1 MKIPRENEEETDPNN
16 MTGNTGERKDNM
28 NITISKKILN
38 QARNV
43 ILAAQEQVRAID
55 AQRDALPALDAQR
68 DGLFAVEKRE
78 RELREMEQAKTT
90 ICDQG
95 AATLKALR
103 AQYDAALADQ
113 VTPKGADLAN
123 PDYILI
129 RDQLIDSPQQ
139 LRTLAAKHD
148 NLAFTR
154 AVQKYAGERGWK
166 GFDQGV
172 NAIQATAEAAKDF
185 GKTYFDLCDTGVGH
199 LSGVAAMQISD
210 EGEITRMAAAHGV
223 LGCLGD

>member
-1 MKIPRENEEETDPNN
+1 MKVIIS
-16 MTGNTGERKDNM
+16 RKLL
-28 NITISKKILN
+28 T
-38 QARNV
+38 QARDV
-43 ILAAQEQVRAID
+43 ILSTREQCRAID
-55 AQRDALPALDAQR
+55 AQRDALPKIDPKR
-68 DGLFAVEKRE
+68 DGLFAVEKRD
-78 RELREMEQAKTT
+78 RELAEMERTQAE
-90 ICDQG
+90 IRNQG
-95 AATLKALR
+95 AAALKILR
-103 AQYDAALADQ
+103 DQYDAALADQ
-113 VTPKGADLAN
+113 VMPKGADLDN
-123 PDYILI
+123 PDYVLI

>member
-1 MKIPRENEEETDPNN
+1 MARN
-16 MTGNTGERKDNM
+16 NTGAIRDTITRFGTLAKGCESMKVIISRKLL
-28 NITISKKILN
+28 S
-38 QARNV
+38 QARDV
-43 ILAAQEQVRAID
+43 IRATREQCRAID
-55 AQRDALPALDAQR
+55 AQKDALPALDVQR

-78 RELREMEQAKTT
+78 RELSEMEQAKTT
-90 ICDQG
+90 IRDQG

-113 VTPKGADLAN
+113 VTPKGADLDN
-123 PDYILI
+123 LDYVLI

-172 NAIQATAEAAKDF
+172 NAIRATAEAAKDF

-199 LSGVAAMQISD
+199 LNGVAAMQISD
-210 EGEITRMAAAHGV
+210 EGEITRMAAAHGI